1 MTHVICS
8 LTVKDRDQHWNPTLG
23 NRVCALPVALLTDAE
38 TMAFQRK
45 VTSHPDADVVVEV
58 ERVVVRL
65 ASPCL
70 QSTPRAPHHRQHV
83 RDSTESFLGHCCCCI
98 FLLILRIF
106 LLFIFLFVA
115 IFGLDFSYLGVVI
128 VCAINAC
135 CRLQRLRSF
144 TA

>member
-1 MTHVICS
+1 
-8 LTVKDRDQHWNPTLG
+8 
-23 NRVCALPVALLTDAE
+23 
-38 TMAFQRK
+38 MAFQRN
-45 VTSHPDADVVVEV
+45 VASHPDADVVVEV
-58 ERVVVRL
+58 ELVVVWL

-70 QSTPRAPHHRQHV
+70 QSTPCAPHHRQHV

-106 LLFIFLFVA
+106 LLFIFFFVA
-115 IFGLDFSYLGVVI
+115 FFGLDFSYLGVVI

-135 CRLQRLRSF
+135 CRLLQLRSF